1 LRWINAKR
9 AKSVQIIIMD
19 RLEKSQLPVAAQ
31 EAQPA
36 TDRRG
41 ATGQQLATVVAA
53 WPAGVSVLA
62 QAVEACQRRD
72 TREAGTDLPP
82 RGANSFVPPQA
93 FCD

>member
-1 LRWINAKR
+1 
-9 AKSVQIIIMD
+9 MD
-19 RLEKSQLPVAAQ
+19 RLEKSQLPIAAQ

-36 TDRRG
+36 TDRQG
-41 ATGQQLATVVAA
+41 ATGQGKLATVVAA

-82 RGANSFVPPQA
+82 RVASSFVPPHA

>member
-1 LRWINAKR
+1 
-9 AKSVQIIIMD
+9 MD
-19 RLEKSQLPVAAQ
+19 RFEKSQLPAVAQ

-41 ATGQQLATVVAA
+41 AAVTGQQKLATVVAA

>member
-1 LRWINAKR
+1 
-9 AKSVQIIIMD
+9 MD
-19 RLEKSQLPVAAQ
+19 RLKKSPSPAVTQ

-36 TDRRG
+36 TGRQM
-41 ATGQQLATVVAA
+41 AAVTGQMKPATVVAA

-72 TREAGTDLPP
+72 THEAGTDLPP
-82 RGANSFVPPQA
+82 RLTSSFVPPHA

>member
-1 LRWINAKR
+1 
-9 AKSVQIIIMD
+9 MD
-19 RLEKSQLPVAAQ
+19 RFEKSQLPTVAQ
-31 EAQPA
+31 KVQPA
-36 TDRRG
+36 TDCRV
-41 ATGQQLATVVAA
+41 AAASGQQKLATVVAA